1 MEEDFN
7 NKISDVNYIKEKE
20 QQFKRI
26 MLMYN
31 SALKEIETKVSIISD
46 EFQMLY
52 KYNPIEHIKTR
63 IKSPESII
71 KKLKK
76 KGYPVTYN
84 SLLTNLN
91 DVAGIRIVCS
101 FIPDIY
107 KIVEMFDAS
116 KEINIIEKKDYIKNP
131 KESGYSS
138 YHLIASVPV
147 SFASGIVDV
156 KVEIQIRTIAMD
168 FWASLEHKIKYKYPE
183 ELPKNISKELK
194 NSARMVTKLDKK
206 MSKLGRNLIDE
217 FEHYMATN
225 KTLQID
231 EIKMLDSPK
240 TEYLINVEEVIEQKG
255 ALNE

>member
-1 MEEDFN
+1 MEENFN
-7 NKISDVNYIKEKE
+7 NEISNVNYIKEKE

-31 SALKEIETKVSIISD
+31 SALKEIETKISIISD

-63 IKSPESII
+63 IKSPESIV
-71 KKLKK
+71 KKLRK

-84 SLLTNLN
+84 SLLTNIN

-107 KIVEMFDAS
+107 KIVDMLESS
-116 KEINIIEKKDYIKNP
+116 KDINVIEKKDYIKNP

-138 YHLIASVPV
+138 YHLIATVPV
-147 SFASGIVDV
+147 SFASGVANV

-168 FWASLEHKIKYKYPE
+168 FWASLEHKIKYKYPNKV
-183 ELPKNISKELK
+183 PKNISKELK
-194 NSARMVTKLDKK
+194 ESAKMVTRLDKK
-206 MSKLGRNLIDE
+206 MSNLGRNLIDE
-217 FEHYMATN
+217 FEHDMVVN
-225 KTLQID
+225 KSIQI
-231 EIKMLDSPK
+231 EETKMLDSPK
-240 TEYLINVEEVIEQKG
+240 TDYLINDVDLDITKKE
-255 ALNE
+255 L

>member
-76 KGYPVTYN
+76 K
-84 SLLTNLN
+84 
-91 DVAGIRIVCS
+91 I
-101 FIPDIY
+101 
-107 KIVEMFDAS
+107 
-116 KEINIIEKKDYIKNP
+116 
-131 KESGYSS
+131 
-138 YHLIASVPV
+138 
-147 SFASGIVDV
+147 
-156 KVEIQIRTIAMD
+156 TI
-168 FWASLEHKIKYKYPE
+168 
-183 ELPKNISKELK
+183 
-194 NSARMVTKLDKK
+194 
-206 MSKLGRNLIDE
+206 
-217 FEHYMATN
+217 
-225 KTLQID
+225 
-231 EIKMLDSPK
+231 
-240 TEYLINVEEVIEQKG
+240 
-255 ALNE
+255 

>member
-1 MEEDFN
+1 MEENIND
-7 NKISDVNYIKEKE
+7 KILNTNFIKEKE
-20 QQFKRI
+20 QQFKKI

-31 SALKEIETKVSIISD
+31 SALKEIETKISIISD
-46 EFQMLY
+46 EFQMMY

-84 SLLTNLN
+84 SLIKNLN
-91 DVAGIRIVCS
+91 DVAGIRIICS

-107 KIVEMFDAS
+107 KMVEMFDSS
-116 KEINIIEKKDYIKNP
+116 KDINIIEKKDYIKNP

-147 SFASGIVDV
+147 SFARGIVDV

-168 FWASLEHKIKYKYPE
+168 FWASLEHKIKYKYTE
-183 ELPKNISKELK
+183 ALPKSISKELK
-194 NSARMVTKLDKK
+194 DTAKMVNKLDRK
-206 MSKLGRNLIDE
+206 MSKLGRNLIEE
-217 FEHYMATN
+217 FEHDMIIN
-225 KTLQID
+225 KTIQI
-231 EIKMLDSPK
+231 EETRMLNSSQE
-240 TEYLINVEEVIEQKG
+240 EYIV
-255 ALNE
+255 

>member
-1 MEEDFN
+1 MEE
-7 NKISDVNYIKEKE
+7 NKIYDVNFIKEKE
-20 QQFKRI
+20 QQFKKI

-63 IKSPESII
+63 IKTPESII
-71 KKLKK
+71 KKLKR

-84 SLLTNLN
+84 SMLVNLN
-91 DVAGIRIVCS
+91 DIAGIRIVCS

-107 KIVEMFDAS
+107 KIVEMFDLS

-138 YHLIASVPV
+138 YHLIVSVPV
-147 SFASGIVDV
+147 SFASGTADV

-168 FWASLEHKIKYKYPE
+168 FWASLEHKIKYKYPD
-183 ELPKNISKELK
+183 ELPKSISKELK
-194 NSARMVTKLDKK
+194 DAAKMIRKLDER
-206 MSKLGRNLIDE
+206 MSKLGSNLIDE
-217 FEHYMATN
+217 LEHDMDVN
-225 KTLQID
+225 KSSQT
-231 EIKMLDSPK
+231 K
-240 TEYLINVEEVIEQKG
+240 EVKL
-255 ALNE
+255 LNG

>member
-1 MEEDFN
+1 MGEIIDNE
-7 NKISDVNYIKEKE
+7 IADVNYIKEKE
-20 QQFKRI
+20 QQFKKI
-26 MLMYN
+26 MLLYN

-52 KYNPIEHIKTR
+52 RYNPIEHIKTR

-107 KIVEMFDAS
+107 KMVEMFDSS
-116 KEINIIEKKDYIKNP
+116 KDINIIEKKDYIKNP

-147 SFASGIVDV
+147 SFASGVVDV

-168 FWASLEHKIKYKYPE
+168 FWASLEHKIKYKYPN

-194 NSARMVTKLDKK
+194 DTARMVTKLDKK
-206 MSKLGRNLIDE
+206 MSKLGKNLIDE
-217 FEHYMATN
+217 FEQDMAN
-225 KTLQID
+225 KKAIQI
-231 EIKMLDSPK
+231 EETKLLDSPK
-240 TEYLINVEEVIEQKG
+240 AEYFIDSEDIN
-255 ALNE
+255 